1 MKRYHEEKHIFE
13 NRIKK
18 YKDVNAG
25 WRSCGAANNGLPYNP
40 TKQDEVWRYRKTL
53 RVGGCGRARC
63 QVCHSDKYP
72 KRIPTRKELQAR
84 LDDLERE

>member
-40 TKQDEVWRYRKTL
+40 TKQDEVGRYRKTL
-53 RVGGCGRARC
+53 RVGVAGGHAVWFAIRTSI
-63 QVCHSDKYP
+63 QNVFQHEKNY
-72 KRIPTRKELQAR
+72 KHV
-84 LDDLERE
+84 